1 MVDVDKLPIQE
12 DYLETEG
19 PRLFDRLSDIPELDK
34 SYLLK
39 DAAILQCLE
48 RVIELGFYS

>member
-1 MVDVDKLPIQE
+1 MVEIEAITEQP
-12 DYLETEG
+12 DYFETYG
-19 PRLFDRLSDIPELDK
+19 PLLYKSLSEIPEDKK

-39 DAAILQCLE
+39 DPAILQCLE